1 MELRDLLLYLELHF
15 LFILVCIFAC
25 FADFFLELVALRVRL
40 IDESPCFVFFADQ
53 FVFDAQA
60 EDPAVELYVLFD
72 VLIVCVNVV

>member
-1 MELRDLLLYLELHF
+1 M
-15 LFILVCIFAC
+15 
-25 FADFFLELVALRVRL
+25 ELVALRVRL